1 MIGAKVNV
9 VGGWGD
15 EFAKRVNRATRDAVQ
30 DAVEVGAREAS
41 AASLPRRRSGD
52 MSKMDVI
59 PVRATPTGWE
69 AGFRSKGWYAGFQ
82 SRGTLGARKGKVK
95 AATLARRAS
104 PSGQARFAKVAGSK
118 GITPLGFL
126 EKGRSAA
133 RKHLVARLNRL

>member
-41 AASLPRRRSGD
+41 AAAQSRTRTG
-52 MSKMDVI
+52 KMAQMEVLDV
-59 PVRATPTGWE
+59 RGTPTGWQ
-69 AGFRSKGWYAGFQ
+69 AGFKSRAFYADWQ
-82 SRGTLGARKGKVK
+82 SRGTKR
-95 AATLARRAS
+95 
-104 PSGQARFAKVAGSK
+104 

-133 RKHLVARLNRL
+133 HKNLIDRLNRL